1 MSKNFEIMNTVSSN
15 SIFVVSHVSLLAVKQ
30 TLPFVT
36 EVVPFC
42 APSSGLTRVVILG
55 NNFIES
61 PTTRVKFDNIEVIPF
76 FHGPKTLICHVPQ
89 HKSGSILVTVCN
101 TPNAWSTT
109 SARFT
114 YLEVNEQKIS
124 NPFFNISNIK
134 IEGEEMHST
143 LLKKELNSS
152 IAKAPFDDLE
162 SAFFSTSELNGFDQ
176 VGVSGF
182 Y

>member
-1 MSKNFEIMNTVSSN
+1 MNSALSN

-30 TLPFVT
+30 TLPVVT

-89 HKSGSILVTVCN
+89 HKSGSISVTVCN

-114 YLEVNEQKIS
+114 YIDVTEQKIS

-134 IEGEEMHST
+134 IEGGEET
-143 LLKKELNSS
+143 EKPDNYFKKEFDTL
-152 IAKAPFDDLE
+152 AKSPFDELD
-162 SAFFSTSELNGFDQ
+162 SAFFSSSELSGFDQ